1 MLISPAEDFSKTLSA
16 IAGTLGKL
24 RYLAGLRQGNGE
36 YFHWGMV
43 RRHGEANANRA
54 IAQVHTD
61 LFLVTLR
68 TPIQTLWE
76 ETMSVAEG
84 HSANLKEYLGELL
97 EQRESLLPAQLEGGA
112 ERHFNSVLLGLC
124 SLAGVEEP

>member
-84 HSANLKEYLGELL
+84 HSANLKEYLEELL

-124 SLAGVEEP
+124 SLAGLEEP